1 MRAMA
6 RPLRECPFCGGE
18 AVTQQ
23 SRVGVGTTQRGG
35 YVFFVRCRLAKS
47 ARVTP

>member
-1 MRAMA
+1 MMARA

-23 SRVGVGTTQRGG
+23 SRVGVGNTQRG
-35 YVFFVRCRLAKS
+35 
-47 ARVTP
+47 